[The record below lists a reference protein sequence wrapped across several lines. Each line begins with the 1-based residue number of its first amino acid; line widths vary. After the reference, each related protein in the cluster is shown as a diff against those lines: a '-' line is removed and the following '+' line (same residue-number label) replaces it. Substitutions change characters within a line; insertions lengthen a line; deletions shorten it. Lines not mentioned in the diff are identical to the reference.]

1 MAVSM
6 VVLYHYEL
14 TLSLPGGFFASCVR
28 GFFRMGAHGVDLF
41 FVLSGL
47 LIGGILVDHCVSPR
61 YFEAF
66 YMRRFHRILPLYY
79 LWLAVYFIL
88 AAIVFPRLPAPIG
101 SVWLGWRPVLIYA
114 VFLQN
119 ALPKVLN
126 GLPAAWLGP
135 LWSLA
140 VEEQFYLAIP
150 LAVRFL
156 PRRRLVQLLG
166 VTVLLSPVLRMAF
179 VRIRPG
185 GQFNATPLR
194 ADALAMGVLLAL
206 ALRDRAWA
214 QRIRNNVN
222 WLYAII
228 FALLTMTLGF
238 ASGIANRSFPFAAA
252 GEFTCVSALF
262 SSAILLA
269 LMHPEG
275 WWASCCKIS
284 WLCKLGGIS
293 YCVYVIHLAV
303 ITWCESATASLGFAP
318 SLRVEIVNLLIS
330 GTFTWAVAAISW
342 RLLEMPMVLRGHRY
356 QY

>member
-1 MAVSM
+1 M
-6 VVLYHYEL
+6 VVLYHFEL
-14 TLSLPGGFFASCVR
+14 GLSLPGGFFFSCVR

-47 LIGGILVDHCVSPR
+47 HGGILVDHRVSPR

-79 LWLAVYFIL
+79 LWLGLYLIL
-88 AAIVFPRLPAPIG
+88 AVIVFPRLPAPIG
-101 SVWLGWRPVLIYA
+101 SVWLGWRPALIYA

-166 VTVLLSPVLRMAF
+166 ATVLLSPVLRIAF
-179 VRIRPG
+179 ARIRPG
-185 GQFNATPLR
+185 AQFNATSLR

-206 ALRDRAWA
+206 AMRDQGWA
-214 QRIRNNVN
+214 QRMRNNVN
-222 WLYAII
+222 WLYAAI
-228 FALLTMTLGF
+228 FALSATAVGF
-238 ASGIANRSFPFAAA
+238 ASGFANRIFPFAARL
-252 GEFTCVSALF
+252 GVQLRERVF
-262 SSAILLA
+262 SGVILLA
-269 LMHPEG
+269 LTRPEG
-275 WWASCCKIS
+275 WWSRCCKIT
-284 WLCKLGGIS
+284 WLRKLGGIS
-293 YCVYVIHLAV
+293 
-303 ITWCESATASLGFAP
+303 
-318 SLRVEIVNLLIS
+318 
-330 GTFTWAVAAISW
+330 
-342 RLLEMPMVLRGHRY
+342 
-356 QY
+356 